1 MKVILK
7 KKKVIAVFIIL
18 SIILNI
24 PISAYASEMIGKRE
38 KRLPKNVYIDEVNV
52 GGKTFREV
60 ENFIDDKVRTVENKE
75 VIIKFSYNGDT
86 QIRKFKLKDLGYCT
100 NEYEIKREISA
111 ILYNDLN
118 PIEKVK
124 DYVDIRIHS
133 RKFEFI
139 NSLQYSKFC
148 YALKVFDDSKL
159 PKPINAEYKYKNRQI
174 QIIPEKIGYELD
186 IKSLYEELLK
196 KINEDQ
202 KEFVLKIKEDN
213 PKITKVI
220 LEEQGIKEKISSF
233 TTGFTS
239 YNKPR
244 NTNMRLAAEIIDGTV
259 IAPGGI
265 FSFNKIVGERTR
277 ERGFQEAGVF
287 INGNLD
293 TGLGGGI
300 CQVSTT
306 LYNAA
311 LIADLEIV
319 ERSNHSLIVHY
330 VPLSRDAA
338 VSYGHKDFKFKN
350 NSNHYIYIHAN
361 ITETSITFDLFGT
374 KGNKWVEL
382 KAETLKNIET
392 PIRYIDDSTMR
403 LGKTFVEKAGHGGYE
418 SRLVKKVYENGKLIK
433 NEVVSRDR
441 YQASPTIIRRGTRR

>member
-1 MKVILK
+1 MKARLK
-7 KKKVIAVFIIL
+7 RKNIITVSIIL
-18 SIILNI
+18 SFILNI

-38 KRLPKNVYIDEVNV
+38 KRLPKNVYIDEIDV
-52 GGKTFREV
+52 GRKTFKEV
-60 ENFIDDKVRTVENKE
+60 ESFIDEKVKTAENKE
-75 VIIKFSYNGDT
+75 IIIKFSYNGDT
-86 QIRKFKLKDLGYCT
+86 QVHKFKLKELGYCT

-139 NSLQYSKFC
+139 NSLQYAKFC
-148 YALKVFDDSKL
+148 HALQVFDNSKL
-159 PKPINAEYKYKNRQI
+159 PKPINAEYRYKNGQI
-174 QIIPEKIGYELD
+174 QIIPEQMGYELD

-196 KINEDQ
+196 KINEEQ
-202 KEFVLKIKEDN
+202 KEFVLKVKEDN
-213 PKITKVI
+213 PKITKTI
-220 LEEQGIKEKISSF
+220 LEKQGIREKISSF

-244 NTNMRLAAEIIDGTV
+244 NTNMRLAAGIIDGTV
-259 IAPGGI
+259 IAPGEI
-265 FSFNKIVGERTR
+265 FSFNKIVGERTK

-382 KAETLKNIET
+382 KAETLKNIEI
-392 PIRYIDDSTMR
+392 PIKYVDDSTMR
-403 LGKTFVEKAGHGGYE
+403 LGKTFIEKVGQEGYE
-418 SRLVKKVYENGKLIK
+418 SRLVKRVYENGKLVK
-433 NEVVSRDR
+433 DEVVSRDR